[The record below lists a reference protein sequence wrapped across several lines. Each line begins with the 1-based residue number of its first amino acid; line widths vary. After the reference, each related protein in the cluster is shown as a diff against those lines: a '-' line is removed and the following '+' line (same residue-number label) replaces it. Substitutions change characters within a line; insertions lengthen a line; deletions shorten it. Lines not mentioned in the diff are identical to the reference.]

1 MVEGYEKS
9 GLNFSAYQ
17 QNFKENQHFLKAYIF
32 KPLYLGSQQPVVN
45 NF

>member
-1 MVEGYEKS
+1 MVEGDEKS
-9 GLNFSAYQ
+9 SLKFSACQ
-17 QNFKENQHFLKAYIF
+17 QFFKENQLFLNAYII